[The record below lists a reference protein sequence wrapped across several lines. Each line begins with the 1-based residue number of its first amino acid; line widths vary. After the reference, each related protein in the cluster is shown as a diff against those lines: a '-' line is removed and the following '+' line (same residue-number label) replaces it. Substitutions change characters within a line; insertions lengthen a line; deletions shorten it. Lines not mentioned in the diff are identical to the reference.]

1 MILNPASMKPI
12 YVQIAAWLEGEI
24 LNGHLP
30 GDERVYSQY
39 QLAEM
44 FNVNPATAAKGLNLL
59 ADEEI
64 VYKQRGLGMYVARD
78 AQARILA
85 KRKGRFVS
93 GLVREVVSEAG
104 RLGMGT
110 EELISLIR
118 KIGREDSED
127 MTEERGPEKEREDNN
142 HESP

>member
-12 YVQIAAWLEGEI
+12 YVQISEWLEAEI

-64 VYKQRGLGMYVARD
+64 VYKQRGLGMYVAPE
-78 AQARILA
+78 AQDRILA
-85 KRKGRFVS
+85 KRKERFVN
-93 GLVREVVSEAG
+93 GLLREVVSEAG
-104 RLGMGT
+104 RLGIGK

-118 KIGREDSED
+118 EIAREGSGER
-127 MTEERGPEKEREDNN
+127 TREEERGKEKGTE
-142 HESP
+142 